1 MVRLV
6 AIRATLRTFLWRRPL
21 QRCCGYLPGTQ
32 ECAQGVCIRE
42 PGVQGEVLER
52 DRGSCAFVA
61 APNLAEL
68 TASALEVRDSFVTS
82 VQFGLAGEGEQSVE
96 LPVELGSSQNLSSRH
111 FGA

>member
-6 AIRATLRTFLWRRPL
+6 AIRATLRTFLWRRRL

-61 APNLAEL
+61 APKLAEL

-82 VQFGLAGEGEQSVE
+82 VQFGLAREREQSVE
-96 LPVELGSSQNLSSRH
+96 LPGELGSSQNLSSRH